1 MAHLTFLAMPACSLS
16 GIFSSIDAF
25 SIANRYAALESD
37 SAKKPAPLF
46 TWDIVTMDGQPVEGE
61 GRVIIQPHCSIHDIQ
76 KTDFIMIPGFLP
88 PFDFRCR
95 VPAILKEWLSL
106 WHKKNALIGAVCT
119 GTFLLAE
126 TGMLNG
132 KTATTNWIYAKTF
145 LKAYPQ
151 VKLKADRIL
160 TEDSGFLCSGA
171 TTSFQ
176 DMCLNLIERFGSE
189 ELMEKCSKALL
200 LNKARRSQ
208 SPFFVFSHLK
218 DHSDESV
225 LKAQEMMEQS
235 YTEPISVDGLA
246 SDLGISTRHFIRRFK
261 AATGDSPLLYL
272 QRIRI
277 EAAKAKLEKTRESID
292 EITLKVGYE
301 NANSFR
307 KLFRKNTG
315 LSPKEY
321 RMQFSRLYSP
331 DI

>member
-1 MAHLTFLAMPACSLS
+1 MAHITFLAMPSCSLS

-25 SIANRYAALESD
+25 SIANLYAAQGSD
-37 SAKKPAPLF
+37 PNDEYSPLF
-46 TWDIVTMDGQPVEGE
+46 TWDIVTLDGQPVEGE
-61 GRVIIQPHCSIHDIQ
+61 GRVMIQPHYSIHDIQ

-88 PFDFRCR
+88 PFDFRGR
-95 VPAILKEWLSL
+95 VPEEIKDWLCM
-106 WHKKNALIGAVCT
+106 WHKKNTLIGAVCT

-145 LKAYPQ
+145 KKAYPQ

-160 TEDSGFLCSGA
+160 TEDGGILCSGA
-171 TTSFQ
+171 TSSFQ
-176 DMCLNLIERFGSE
+176 DMCINLMERFGSV
-189 ELMEKCSKALL
+189 ELAEICSKTLL
-200 LNKARRSQ
+200 MNKTRRSQ
-208 SPFFVFSHLK
+208 SPFFVFSHQK

-225 LKAQEMMEQS
+225 LKAQEMMEQK
-235 YTEPISVDGLA
+235 YTEVISVDGLA
-246 SDLGISTRHFIRRFK
+246 SGLGISTRHFIRRFK

-277 EAAKAKLEKTRESID
+277 EAAKAKLEKTRESIE
-292 EITLKVGYE
+292 EITLKIGYE

>member
-1 MAHLTFLAMPACSLS
+1 MPACSLS
-16 GIFSSIDAF
+16 GIFFSIDAF
-25 SIANRYAALESD
+25 SIANRYAAIKEDPGKDTS
-37 SAKKPAPLF
+37 PLF
-46 TWDIVTMDGQPVEGE
+46 TWDIVTLDGQSVEGE
-61 GRVIIQPHCSIHDIQ
+61 GRVMIQPHCSIHDIQ
-76 KTDFIMIPGFLP
+76 KTDFILIPGFLP
-88 PFDFRCR
+88 PFDFRGR
-95 VPAILKEWLSL
+95 VTTELKEWLSK
-106 WHKKNALIGAVCT
+106 WHKKNTLIGAVCT

-145 LKAYPQ
+145 RNAYPQ
-151 VKLKADRIL
+151 IKLKADRIL
-160 TEDSGFLCSGA
+160 TEDGGILCSGA

-189 ELMEKCSKALL
+189 ELAEICSKALL
-200 LNKARRSQ
+200 LNKARKSQ
-208 SPFFVFSHLK
+208 SPFFVFSYQK
-218 DHSDESV
+218 DHADESV
-225 LKAQEMMEQS
+225 LKAQEMMEQK
-235 YTEPISVDGLA
+235 YIEPISVDGLA

-321 RMQFSRLYSP
+321 RMQFSRLH
-331 DI
+331 DTGRA